1 MNGDPIL
8 RRIWRVQAKLARAAH
23 YDPVQYAANAE
34 KNVREIEKRC
44 GFKFRYADPATL
56 VSRHAKMAESHAE
69 YGTKAQKRKPGTRRV
84 SVGKPS

>member
-8 RRIWRVQAKLARAAH
+8 RRIWRVQAKLARKAH

-34 KNVREIEKRC
+34 KKVREIEQRY

-56 VSRHAKMAESHAE
+56 VPRHAKVAEAQAE
-69 YGTKAQKRKPGTRRV
+69 YGTKRR
-84 SVGKPS
+84 